1 VGVKTNTDE
10 ATNPLDGV
18 LRLYTTE
25 ETAQLLKVSKQI
37 VYGLVRRKKL
47 RPLAGFGRLRF
58 SAAEIAPFVSQTK

>member
-1 VGVKTNTDE
+1 MGVKTNTDE

-18 LRLYTTE
+18 LRLYTTA

-58 SAAEIAPFVSQTK
+58 SAAEIARFVSQTK